1 MTTNKTLDI
10 AGKSPAE
17 RAEQTAQFRQRVL
30 LLAGLVLVNILAT
43 VWAVDSLHRSRQQY
57 ENNARNLTQNVTS
70 AVDLNITKTIEKVDL
85 ALRSVADELERQLAA
100 KGIDERVTN
109 AFLAVQEQRLPEV
122 EAFRISRADGLV
134 IFGKGLV
141 KDERASW
148 ADRVDFIYH
157 REHVGSGL
165 QISKVRMGRVA
176 KQYIIGFSRRY
187 NHPDGSFAGTVSAP
201 IAVDHFTRLLSQF
214 DVGPKGTLLLRDS
227 DLALIAR
234 VPPMPNNPAGK
245 VGNQVVSN
253 DFRRA
258 FDSGELTA
266 TDFTSASPDGQQ
278 RIFTFHR
285 MQVAPMVTIVAAS
298 RQDYMKGWMEEV
310 YRASA
315 MVGGFFLLSVLLVV
329 SQFRLLRQSERYSKD
344 LQESHTFVRNVL
356 DSLGE
361 RVAVIDMRGV
371 ITAVNA
377 AWRRFAADNGVPASA
392 HDFVGVNY
400 LDACLGGACT
410 PRGEQALEVQ
420 AGIRAVLLGTRPSFS
435 TQYPCDSAT
444 EQRWFVLYAMPLLGS
459 HSGAVLIHQDVTDQH
474 QAEAKLRA
482 SEERYRLLADNV
494 SDVIWVMDLSTRN
507 FTYISP
513 SMWQLRGYT
522 PEEVMARPMDAA
534 LTPESVALVRGRLQ
548 EALAEIAAGNHDNL
562 SAVVEVDQPHR
573 DGHIVHTEVMTRILL
588 DGQGRPTAIL
598 GVSRDITQ
606 RKQQELQLRASEEH
620 FRMLAEN
627 MGDIVWKADRQMRF
641 TYINAADHRIRGFPR
656 EEVVGFFIEDALT
669 PEGRAILSEV
679 VRSRRTAE
687 ANGQKGLALSCEIPM
702 RHRHGGEVW
711 IELSTMPT
719 YNSAGEITGFQGMGR
734 DISER
739 KRRESELAQSHQ
751 FLESQLEEAAAER
764 TVLQEQAIRD
774 PLTGLFNRRYLNETL
789 PRELSRAKREAYPV
803 AVIMLDLD
811 HFKRINDEYSHAAG
825 DEVLRTLS
833 ALLTMGARDSDIVCR
848 FGGEEFVVIMPG
860 ITAELALERV
870 EGWRSE
876 LETVTVAYGEA
887 RIGVTL
893 SGGIAMFP
901 DHGVSSDVLLARAD
915 EMLYR
920 SKHDGR
926 NRITVYGGSFRDS
939 S

>member
-1 MTTNKTLDI
+1 MNTQTTLEAVDTYRRTLTN
-10 AGKSPAE
+10 AAP
-17 RAEQTAQFRQRVL
+17 QRGLRTL
-30 LLAGLVLVNILAT
+30 LLMGLVVVNILML
-43 VWAVDSLHRSRQQY
+43 VWVLHSLQLSRQQY

-70 AVDLNITKTIEKVDL
+70 ALDQNVTKTIEKVDL
-85 ALRSVADELERQLAA
+85 ALHYVADELERQLAGR
-100 KGIDERVTN
+100 GIDEKTSN
-109 AFLAVQEQRLPEV
+109 TFLAVQEQRLPEV
-122 EAFRISRADGLV
+122 EAFRVSRADGLV
-134 IFGKGLV
+134 ILGKGLV
-141 KDERASW
+141 KDAKASW
-148 ADRVDFIYH
+148 ADRDDFIYH
-157 REHVGSGL
+157 RTHVDSGL
-165 QISKVRMGRVA
+165 QITKPRMGRVA
-176 KQYIIGFSRRY
+176 KQYIVGFSRRY

-201 IAVDHFTRLLSQF
+201 VAVEHFTHLLSQF
-214 DVGPKGTLLLRDS
+214 DVGSKGTLILRDA
-227 DLALIAR
+227 DLGLIAR
-234 VPPMPNNPAGK
+234 VPPLPDNPAGQ
-245 VGNQVVSN
+245 VGNRVVSD
-253 DFRRA
+253 DFRRV
-258 FDSGELTA
+258 FESGEQTA

-285 MQVAPMVTIVAAS
+285 MQGAPMVTIVAAS
-298 RQDYMKGWMEEV
+298 RLDYMKGWMDEV
-310 YRASA
+310 YRALA
-315 MVGGFFLLSVLLVV
+315 MVGGFFLLSVLLAV
-329 SQFRLLRQSERYSKD
+329 SQFRLLRQSERYSMD
-344 LQESHTFVRNVL
+344 LQQSHAFVSNVL

-361 RVAVIDMRGV
+361 HVAVIDAHGI

-377 AWRRFAADNGVPASA
+377 SWRQFAAQNGAPSGANGY
-392 HDFVGVNY
+392 VGTNY
-400 LDACLGGACT
+400 LDACLGTAGS
-410 PRGEQALEVQ
+410 PRGEQALEVYGG
-420 AGIRAVLLGTRPSFS
+420 AKAVLRGAQPSF
-435 TQYPCDSAT
+435 TLEYPCHSPT
-444 EQRWFVLYAMPLLGS
+444 EQRWFKLFVMPLLGE
-459 HSGAVLIHQDVTDQH
+459 HHGAVMIHQNVTEQH
-474 QAEAKLRA
+474 QAEEKIRA

-494 SDVIWVMDLSTRN
+494 SDVIWVMDLASRR
-507 FTYISP
+507 FTYVSP
-513 SMWQLRGYT
+513 SVLQLRGYT
-522 PEEVMARPMDAA
+522 PEEVMAMPVEAA
-534 LTPESVALVRGRLQ
+534 LTPESAALVKSRMQAMLT
-548 EALAEIAAGNHDNL
+548 EFAGGKSADL
-562 SAVVEVDQPHR
+562 SAVVELDQPHR
-573 DGHIVHTEVMTRILL
+573 DGHTVNTEVMTRYLL
-588 DGQGRPTAIL
+588 DAQGRPATVV

-641 TYINAADHRIRGFPR
+641 TYINAADRRIRGFPR

-669 PEGRAILSEV
+669 PEGRTILAEL
-679 VRSRRTAE
+679 VRSRRAAE
-687 ANGQKGLALSCEIPM
+687 DNGQKGLALSYEIPM
-702 RHRHGGEVW
+702 RHRNGGAVW

-739 KRRESELAQSHQ
+739 KRRESELVQSHQ